1 MMPELDEGRGKDIVA
16 SVNGEFVKEMESFG
30 YSHLSVDKLITMRI
44 HNVNGKFIKEMR
56 ESGFN
61 NLSVD
66 DLIKLRIHGVDS
78 QYVKR
83 MKGDR

>member
-1 MMPELDEGRGKDIVA
+1 
-16 SVNGEFVKEMESFG
+16 
-30 YSHLSVDKLITMRI
+30 VDKLITMRI
-44 HNVNGKFIKEMR
+44 HNVNGKFIKDMK